1 MPMKVYIQVKK
12 LGKRMQTVGSIPYEL
27 ETCPATLRELIVCM
41 VNQGVER
48 YNERLRSGEQNKALS
63 EAEIQ
68 DMSQVG
74 KIAFGRRK
82 TEKIDGKR
90 NEFHIVKQ
98 AEYPVYQGIHDAI
111 VSKDIWDAAQAF
123 TDGLYRFFVGEQEIT
138 ELDALLQ
145 LCEGDTIAIIRL
157 TMLTGGLF

>member
-41 VNQGVER
+41 VTQGVAE
-48 YNERLRSGEQNKALS
+48 YNERLHSGEQNKALS
-63 EAEIQ
+63 ETEIQ

-74 KIAFGRRK
+74 KIAFGIPFGQK
-82 TEKIDGKR
+82 EADPAKA
-90 NEFHIVKQ
+90 V
-98 AEYPVYQGIHDAI
+98 
-111 VSKDIWDAAQAF
+111 DAALLAF
-123 TDGLYRFFVGEQEIT
+123 SDGLYRFFVGEQEIT
-138 ELDALLQ
+138 ELDAPLRLA
-145 LCEGDTIAIIRL
+145 EGDTIAIIRL

>member
-27 ETCPATLRELIVCM
+27 KTCPATLRELIICM
-41 VNQGVER
+41 VNQGVEG

-63 EAEIQ
+63 ETEIHN
-68 DMSQVG
+68 MGPVG
-74 KIAFGRRK
+74 KIAFGIPFGQK
-82 TEKIDGKR
+82 EADPAKA
-90 NEFHIVKQ
+90 V
-98 AEYPVYQGIHDAI
+98 
-111 VSKDIWDAAQAF
+111 DAALLAF
-123 TDGLYRFFVGEQEIT
+123 SDGLYRLFINEQEIT
-138 ELDALLQ
+138 ELDRPLQ

>member
-27 ETCPATLRELIVCM
+27 DACPATLRELIVCM
-41 VNQGVER
+41 VNQGVEG

-63 EAEIQ
+63 ETEIH

-74 KIAFGRRK
+74 KIAFGITFGQK
-82 TEKIDGKR
+82 EADPTKA
-90 NEFHIVKQ
+90 V
-98 AEYPVYQGIHDAI
+98 
-111 VSKDIWDAAQAF
+111 DAALLAF

-138 ELDALLQ
+138 QLDAPLNLS
-145 LCEGDTIAIIRL
+145 EGDTIAIIRL
-157 TMLTGGLF
+157 VMLTGGFF